1 MGVPRQVGGPSIWE
15 ISVQTRRAKPKEF
28 KMAALDSTITAP
40 PLRTP
45 LRLLLVEDSDADAEL
60 VVEELRRGGYE
71 PTWERVD
78 TATALTAALA
88 RQQWEVITCDW
99 VMPRFSACAALQL
112 IQEQGV
118 DVPIIIVS
126 GEVGEDVAVTAMKA
140 GACDYV
146 GKHKLTRLC
155 PAIERELKDAEGR
168 RARKAAEQRLR
179 ESEAELRRLMT
190 SISDYLWSAD
200 VNARGQCRYRY
211 FSPVVE
217 KITGHPPE
225 FYLDGPERWL
235 GTTHPEDR
243 PRLAHATNRL
253 LTGQSD
259 HEEEEYRILRP
270 DETTRWVR
278 DSVTVTRLEE
288 GRFRLDG
295 VVSDITERK
304 RAEEALRESEERFRR
319 VTENAYDLIAGLDG
333 HGQLLYVSPSYRDVL
348 GYDPSELWGTL
359 CLDLVHPDD
368 RGVVLAMQAAS
379 AANAVF
385 RLRHKSQEWRWFEAT
400 SKEFSTASGER
411 HQVIIS
417 RDITERRRIEEALR
431 ASEQKYRDLVE
442 TAHDVIWCVDAAG
455 RFTFVNRAVR
465 EQLGY
470 EPEEIVG
477 RPFADFISARQR
489 ERAVDLFAHAKAGYS
504 RLGYEVELLRKDGV
518 SVVVD
523 VNAVV
528 LRDEGGNAV
537 GASGTFVDVTARKRA
552 EAVLRHSEQHFRSLI
567 ENSMDLFSILDGDGT
582 IRYASLSQERAS
594 GWKPE
599 EFVGKNAS
607 EFVHPDDVPRM
618 KQLLIEAVHN
628 RRHPVSAEYRWRHK
642 DGSWRIVESAGINLL
657 DDPVVAGILVQTRDI
672 TERKRAEQTLS

>member
-1 MGVPRQVGGPSIWE
+1 
-15 ISVQTRRAKPKEF
+15 
-28 KMAALDSTITAP
+28 
-40 PLRTP
+40 
-45 LRLLLVEDSDADAEL
+45 LVEDSEPDAEL
-60 VVEELRRGGYE
+60 LLHEVQRGGYE

-88 RQQWEVITCDW
+88 RQQWDVITCDW
-99 VMPRFSACAALQL
+99 VMPRFSAPAALHL
-112 IQEQGV
+112 IQQQGV

-126 GEVGEDVAVTAMKA
+126 GEVGEEVAVSAMKA

-146 GKHKLTRLC
+146 SKHKLTRLC
-155 PAIERELKDAEGR
+155 PAIERELKEAEGR
-168 RARKAAEQRLR
+168 RARKEAEKRLGER
-179 ESEAELRRLMT
+179 EAELRRLMT
-190 SISDYLWSAD
+190 SISDYLWSAEVD
-200 VNARGQCRYRY
+200 ARGQCGYRY
-211 FSPVVE
+211 YSPVVE

-225 FYLDGPERWL
+225 FYLDGRERWL
-235 GTTHPEDR
+235 ETVHPEDR
-243 PRLAHATNRL
+243 PRLAHATTRV

-278 DSVTVTRLEE
+278 DSVTVTRLED
-288 GRFRLDG
+288 GRFHLDG

-319 VTENAYDLIAGLDG
+319 VTDNAYDLIAGLDG

-368 RGVVLAMQAAS
+368 RRVVLAMQAAS

-400 SKEFSTASGER
+400 SKEFWTASGER
-411 HQVIIS
+411 HHVIIS

-442 TAHDVIWCVDAAG
+442 TAHDVIWRVDAAG
-455 RFTFVNRAVR
+455 RFTFVNGAIR

-470 EPEEIVG
+470 EPKEIVG
-477 RPFADFISARQR
+477 RPFADFISPRWR
-489 ERAVDLFAHAKAGYS
+489 ERTVDLFAHAKPCEAHMGH
-504 RLGYEVELLRKDGV
+504 EVELLRKDGV

-523 VNAVV
+523 ANAVV
-528 LRDEGGNAV
+528 LRDADGNVV
-537 GASGTFVDVTARKRA
+537 GSTGTFVDVTARKRA

-567 ENSMDLFSILDGDGT
+567 ENSLDLFSILDGDGT
-582 IRYASLSQERAS
+582 IRYTSLSQERAS

-607 EFVHPDDVPRM
+607 EFVHPDDLPRI
-618 KQLLIEAVHN
+618 KQLAIEAVRN
-628 RRHPVSAEYRWRHK
+628 RRHPVSAEYRLRRK